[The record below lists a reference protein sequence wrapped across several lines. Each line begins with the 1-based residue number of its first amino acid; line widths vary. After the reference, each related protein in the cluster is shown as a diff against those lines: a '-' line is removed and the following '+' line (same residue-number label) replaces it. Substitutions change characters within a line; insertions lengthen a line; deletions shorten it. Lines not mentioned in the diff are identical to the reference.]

1 MMNGYHGDLPW
12 KYEAS
17 GPLGSYLSLSTT
29 VIPASAPGTQCS
41 HPASLQLLNQ
51 PVHNLRSLACGGRR
65 GLGKKSMGTSPDG
78 SKQTETHGQLGELPR
93 QPDCWNDLQEAKPS
107 VFPLLQTQRGE
118 RKGRRGEGHTC
129 LFPFLLPGTV
139 IVYLLATG
147 GGG

>member
-29 VIPASAPGTQCS
+29 VIPAFAPGTQCS

-93 QPDCWNDLQEAKPS
+93 AQAKCGQAKCVPTAPDPE
-107 VFPLLQTQRGE
+107 G
-118 RKGRRGEGHTC
+118 RKEGAGRRRSH
-129 LFPFLLPGTV
+129 LLVPFPPSWDSHC
-139 IVYLLATG
+139 LLAG
-147 GGG
+147 HRWRWLSL